1 MARKKDRLG
10 KLPPRY
16 RFALNPFAE
25 VRWSKCPLCHKLTFN
40 RKFPLFI
47 KVEGHGPIVMG
58 KTCRYCARCEFIIAH
73 QAELD
78 AELAYFLS
86 HRTPE
91 LVGNDYLVMAVVER
105 RTWQKG
111 NAGSTEWDELLEHTA
126 DIKKYYTL
134 HDPRPTWGPADG

>member
-16 RFALNPFAE
+16 RFALNPFVE
-25 VRWSKCPLCHKLTFN
+25 VRWSRCPLCEKLTFN
-40 RKFPLFI
+40 RKFPLLI
-47 KVEGHGPIVMG
+47 TVEGHGPIVMG

-78 AELAYFLS
+78 AELAYLLS
-86 HRTPE
+86 QRAPE
-91 LVGNDYLVMAVVER
+91 LVGNEYLVMAVVER

-111 NAGSTEWDELLEHTA
+111 VEGSLAMGEMLEQTA

-134 HDPRPTWGPADG
+134 HDPRPVWGPADG